1 MAKLLYFWNPIQQE
15 LQKNC
20 FLIFLLIIVTSCAS
34 TRKHNEQRSSCLPPE
49 KLRADVD
56 FAYSRLKELHPQL
69 YWYISKENLDHKFD
83 SVKKTIHEPLTPLEF
98 YFKLQPVIS
107 DIREAHLSLR
117 IPMKRLS
124 RKETKALENK
134 KAMFSRF
141 GYYVQGE
148 RLYITENKDSIQG
161 IKPGTEILSI
171 NSVPASVYVK
181 KYGHLINSDGF
192 NTTFQPYFLKDW
204 LFYFYVAENGYENGA
219 KLETLYNGDKKTYFL
234 TRETKNT
241 ADLEKDKTQKKRTP
255 EKKINDYVAFS
266 DSYNRHFKFL
276 NADSSIAYIK
286 VKSFSRAY
294 SVKFYSETF
303 NRIKKAKSE
312 YLIIDIRNNYGGSLE
327 EIHNLY
333 SYLSPEPYVLVKP
346 SLVTSKTAPLKT
358 NYFRKSSLLE
368 YIIKGITYPVF
379 FFAQTF
385 STYEKDGK
393 FYYRMKADK
402 EAKPDKNVF
411 TGKVFVLMNG
421 GSFSASSIFTAKLK
435 NDKRAV
441 LVGEETGGANDGTVA
456 GFYSY
461 QQLPNSKID
470 LPIGL
475 VLVQPNIT
483 FTNTKKGVLPD
494 VAIKETLNDIISK
507 SDPQLDWVMDEI
519 QREKTANAK

>member
-1 MAKLLYFWNPIQQE
+1 M
-15 LQKNC
+15 QKNC
-20 FLIFLLIIVTSCAS
+20 FIIFLLITVTSCTSA
-34 TRKHNEQRSSCLPPE
+34 RRHNEQRSSCLPPE
-49 KLRADVD
+49 KLREDVD

-69 YWYISKENLDHKFD
+69 YLYISKENLDRKFD
-83 SVKKTIHEPLTPLEF
+83 SVKKTIHEPLTPLQF

-141 GYYVQGE
+141 GYYVQGKH
-148 RLYITENKDSIQG
+148 LYIAENKDSIQG

-171 NSVPASVYVK
+171 NTIPASAYLK
-181 KYGHLINSDGF
+181 KYGQLINSDGF

-219 KLETLYNGDKKTYFL
+219 KLETLYNGAKKTYFL

-241 ADLEKDKTQKKRTP
+241 ADLEKDKAQQKWTP
-255 EKKINDYVAFS
+255 EKKINDYVAFN
-266 DSYNRHFKFL
+266 DSYNRSFKFL
-276 NADSSIAYIK
+276 DADSSMAYIK

-294 SVKFYSETF
+294 SVKFYKEAFSK
-303 NRIKKAKSE
+303 IKKAESG
-312 YLIIDIRNNYGGSLE
+312 YLIIDVRNNYGGSLE
-327 EIHNLY
+327 EILNLY
-333 SYLSPEPYVLVKP
+333 SYLSPEPYVLIKP
-346 SLVTSKTAPLKT
+346 SEVTSKTSPLKT
-358 NYFRKSSLLE
+358 KYFRKSNPLE
-368 YIIKGITYPVF
+368 YVFKGLAYPVF
-379 FFAQTF
+379 FFAQAF
-385 STYEKDGK
+385 GTYKKDGK
-393 FYYRMKADK
+393 FYYRMKAAK
-402 EAKPDKNVF
+402 EAKPNKNVF
-411 TGKVFVLMNG
+411 TGKVFVLING

-470 LPIGL
+470 LPVGL
-475 VLVQPNIT
+475 VLVQPDIT
-483 FTNTKKGVLPD
+483 FTHTGKGVLPD
-494 VAIKETLNDIISK
+494 VTVKETLHDIISK
-507 SDPQLDWVMDEI
+507 KDPQLDWIMNEI
-519 QREKTANAK
+519 HKEKTAGTK